1 MPEADGQQV
10 ESIAA
15 CQLVQPSDTLSLQN
29 DSRHLSQVGWA
40 IVCPL
45 KYLACAM
52 TATLQVFEPF
62 DIELFIDQSAG
73 R

>member
-10 ESIAA
+10 ESIAT
-15 CQLVQPSDTLSLQN
+15 CQLVQPCGAVSLQN
-29 DSRHLSQVGWA
+29 DSGDLRQVGGS

-62 DIELFIDQSAG
+62 NIELFIDKSAG